1 MKRHSILKIYLGLCF
16 GVLSFHMHSQS
27 VLSLNEAVQIA
38 LENNF
43 EIRLASNNLGI
54 DSLSVSPGFAGMLPR
69 VYASASTNNSTQY
82 SSQVR
87 ADGTEIELDGAKNI
101 NKSYGIGLDWTIFD
115 GLSMFA
121 RYDRLK
127 ELQKLGETELKITI
141 LNRVSDVMITYYDL
155 VQQQQ
160 QLTALDSTIVLSEQ
174 RVELATN
181 RFSIGKA
188 SKLEVLNA
196 QVDLNTDKTLYLRQ
210 QELYA
215 STKIRLNEILARDTK
230 IDFKVDDDMLLNNQ
244 LVLTDLEILAENQ
257 NPELQAQLI
266 NKRIAELQLK
276 QVKGNRFPTISATTG
291 YNFSDSESTLGFAR
305 LNNSRGWNYGFSASV
320 DIFNGYNQNRN
331 EKIAK
336 IQLENS
342 TIAIEQQTQ
351 TIKAQLNTAYQT
363 YLTNIGLI
371 DLETSNEEI
380 AKQNLEITLA
390 KYNTGIIPPIEF
402 RTAQLNYINAKLR
415 LSQTKYQAKL
425 SEITLKQLAGN
436 LSM

>member
-1 MKRHSILKIYLGLCF
+1 
-16 GVLSFHMHSQS
+16 
-27 VLSLNEAVQIA
+27 
-38 LENNF
+38 
-43 EIRLASNNLGI
+43 
-54 DSLSVSPGFAGMLPR
+54 
-69 VYASASTNNSTQY
+69 
-82 SSQVR
+82 
-87 ADGTEIELDGAKNI
+87 
-101 NKSYGIGLDWTIFD
+101 
-115 GLSMFA
+115 
-121 RYDRLK
+121 
-127 ELQKLGETELKITI
+127 
-141 LNRVSDVMITYYDL
+141 NRVSDVMITYYDL

-305 LNNSRGWNYGFSASV
+305 LNNSRGWNYGFR
-320 DIFNGYNQNRN
+320 DR
-331 EKIAK
+331 
-336 IQLENS
+336 
-342 TIAIEQQTQ
+342 
-351 TIKAQLNTAYQT
+351 
-363 YLTNIGLI
+363 
-371 DLETSNEEI
+371 
-380 AKQNLEITLA
+380 
-390 KYNTGIIPPIEF
+390 
-402 RTAQLNYINAKLR
+402 
-415 LSQTKYQAKL
+415 
-425 SEITLKQLAGN
+425 
-436 LSM
+436 